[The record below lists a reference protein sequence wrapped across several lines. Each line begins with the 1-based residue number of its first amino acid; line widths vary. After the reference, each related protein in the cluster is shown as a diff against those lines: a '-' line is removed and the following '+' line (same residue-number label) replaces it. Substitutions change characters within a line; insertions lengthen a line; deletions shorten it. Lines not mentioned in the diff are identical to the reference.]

1 MLAVVVI
8 GSAPIRLAAAPPDWV
23 TPGPPPWAE
32 GELRERAN
40 QEAPQTDTTSSTETL
55 GCEPIEQS
63 AEEVLPGVVLTW
75 DSAFLCADAPDE
87 GSYEFTVTV
96 ANSADSA
103 EAISI
108 DDLALTHA
116 TPRPRGQ
123 APGASGDATGLPLT
137 LAPGETASFTV
148 SGTYEL
154 VQTDEGKKA
163 NLHFRASG
171 HGSSSGEPFELGINA
186 HVRAPGVPL
195 D

>member
-1 MLAVVVI
+1 MRAMISVLVAGGMLVMLAV
-8 GSAPIRLAAAPPDWV
+8 AAAS
-23 TPGPPPWAE
+23 A
-32 GELRERAN
+32 
-40 QEAPQTDTTSSTETL
+40 QDTQV
-55 GCEPIEQS
+55 CDPIEQS
-63 AEEVLPGVVLTW
+63 AEEVLSGVVLTW

-96 ANSADSA
+96 ANSAESA
-103 EAISI
+103 EAVSI
-108 DDLALTHA
+108 DDLTLTHT

-123 APGASGDATGLPLT
+123 APDASGEATGLPLA

-154 VQTDEGKKA
+154 AQTDEGKKA

-171 HGSSSGEPFELGINA
+171 HGASSGEPFELGINA
-186 HVRAPGVPL
+186 HFRAPGVPL